1 MTASLRVW
9 ASGWV
14 GWLFRLCLVGRDERR
29 GFWMIPDPS
38 AFVDGAMASLMTCN
52 EIFCQARKRG
62 TSVKEYCPVISAPT
76 PLNFISLIVI

>member
-9 ASGWV
+9 AGGWV

-38 AFVDGAMASLMTCN
+38 AFVDGAIEST
-52 EIFCQARKRG
+52 F
-62 TSVKEYCPVISAPT
+62 
-76 PLNFISLIVI
+76 